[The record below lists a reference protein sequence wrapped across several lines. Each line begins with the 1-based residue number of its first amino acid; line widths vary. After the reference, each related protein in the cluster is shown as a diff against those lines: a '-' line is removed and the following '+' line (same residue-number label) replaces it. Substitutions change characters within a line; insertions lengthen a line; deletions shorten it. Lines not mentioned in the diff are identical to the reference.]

1 MTMRSCFLLCF
12 YSAFENGGFSM
23 KYFHKIQSGKKQR
36 IYYMTAV
43 FIVEFVMPVTEKPF
57 ER

>member
-1 MTMRSCFLLCF
+1 MLLCF
-12 YSAFENGGFSM
+12 YSAFENGGISM
-23 KYFHKIQSGKKQR
+23 KYFHKKQQSAVKKQR